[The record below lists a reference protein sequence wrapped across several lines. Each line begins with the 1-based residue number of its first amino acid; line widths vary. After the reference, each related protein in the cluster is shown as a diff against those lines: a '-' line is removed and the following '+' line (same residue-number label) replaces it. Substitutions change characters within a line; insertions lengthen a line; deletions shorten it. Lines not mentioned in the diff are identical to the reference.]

1 MNLLGK
7 SSRKDIFSFEVG
19 KTCSCFGFGRAV
31 FWLFGNTDID
41 ISASGAIGV
50 DCVEKADPLDYSRSN
65 DTGPVHLL
73 KTDLVAFLS
82 MLLRRFLLGE
92 CKRQKQSECTYC
104 KEELAHFDPPA
115 HRSIRD
121 SNITLWSKE

>member
-1 MNLLGK
+1 VIELLATNLVLIA
-7 SSRKDIFSFEVG
+7 SVADIFSVEVG
-19 KTCSCFGFGRAV
+19 KTCCCCGFGRAV

-50 DCVEKADPLDYSRSN
+50 DCVEKADPLLYSRSN

-82 MLLRRFLLGE
+82 MLLRRFLFGE
-92 CKRQKQSECTYC
+92 CKRQKQSECTYY

-115 HRSIRD
+115 HRSNSRQ
-121 SNITLWSKE
+121 